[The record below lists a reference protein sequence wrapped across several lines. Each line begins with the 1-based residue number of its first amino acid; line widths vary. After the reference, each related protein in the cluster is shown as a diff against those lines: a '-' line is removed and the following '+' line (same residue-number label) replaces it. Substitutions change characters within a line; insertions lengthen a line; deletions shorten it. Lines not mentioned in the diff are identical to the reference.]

1 MHRLT
6 IAAAIAVMISALYGL
21 IIVESEAKEFAHN
34 KTEQVIYGHRVGPG
48 GQLMILTT
56 R

>member
-6 IAAAIAVMISALYGL
+6 IATAIAVMFSALYGL
-21 IIVESEAKEFAHN
+21 IVVETEAKEFAQN
-34 KTEQVIYGHRVGPG
+34 KTEEVIYGHRVGPG